1 MNLKA
6 IHLLKHLDIQLYDR
20 KYIFS
25 KLLDAIRENLTNDQ
39 ITQNVKH
46 DLQKTLAWFIID
58 YFSHNNDFIEQTEK
72 IFDHKVQMTKL
83 YLQNNQTMYGT
94 PNGLMNYLSIYQQIY
109 HVRQLALFLL
119 IKIMLEYIHLQL
131 TQHL

>member
-6 IHLLKHLDIQLYDR
+6 IQLLKHLDIQLYDR
-20 KYIFS
+20 KNIFS

-46 DLQKTLAWFIID
+46 DLQKTLAWFITD
-58 YFSHNNDFIEQTEK
+58 YFSHKNDFIEQTEK

-83 YLQNNQTMYGT
+83 YLQNYQTMYGT
-94 PNGLMNYLSIYQQIY
+94 LNGLMN
-109 HVRQLALFLL
+109 
-119 IKIMLEYIHLQL
+119 
-131 TQHL
+131 